1 MQILHLLGQPA
12 SKFAATLISSEVIER
27 EIQKNKQRKGAH
39 IASTVYQVVTVRSI
53 KHDDE

>member
-27 EIQKNKQRKGAH
+27 EIQKNKQRKGAR

-53 KHDDE
+53 KHDDD